1 MSRRILLVED
11 EPGIQLAMRGL
22 LRREGHEVSVADS
35 GHSAL
40 QAITPGRFDLI
51 LTDFSLPDGVSG
63 LDVARHARSTSP
75 GTPVVLITA
84 FGSEHMLA
92 DARAAGVADYVPKPF
107 DNQRVREVV
116 RRAMGSAP
124 ADR

>member
-1 MSRRILLVED
+1 MRRILLVED

-22 LRREGHEVSVADS
+22 LRREGHDVSVADS
-35 GHSAL
+35 GGSAL

-51 LTDFSLPDGVSG
+51 LTDLSLPDGISG

-75 GTPVVLITA
+75 ETPVVLITA
-84 FGSEHMLA
+84 FGSERILA

-107 DNQRVREVV
+107 DNQRVRDVV
-116 RRAMGSAP
+116 RRAMGSGP
-124 ADR
+124 AQH